1 MKRLYEP
8 RAYDTSV
15 WPDSHWRQVT
25 AEPRGALD
33 HDAETE
39 AVVIGAGY
47 AGLSAA
53 IALARAGTGVTVL
66 DAGQPGWGASGRN
79 GGFCCMGGSKLSDAE
94 LVKRFG
100 REEAIAFRAFQK
112 QAVDHVAATL
122 ETEAID
128 AEAGPAGEVCLA
140 HSARAWSEMQ
150 DDAAVKRALYGDA
163 PDLFP
168 REALKAEGL
177 HLPEA
182 HGAAINPVGF
192 PLHPMKY
199 VLGLARVAEAA
210 GARLHGDSEVRALS
224 RDQGRWLVETT
235 RGAVRADKVL
245 IATNGYSADDLPPWI
260 EGRTLPAMSAILVTR
275 PLSEAER
282 QAQGWTSRRMAYD
295 SRRLLHYFRLL
306 PDGRFL
312 FGMRGGLSADA
323 AEERAIAAQVRRH
336 FAAMFPAWAGVGIES
351 EWNGLVCL
359 TGSLT
364 PYAGPVPETD
374 GLYAAFGWHGN
385 GVSTASL
392 AGREVG
398 RMMAGAEVRLPA
410 PVATPPR
417 RFPVPILRRQLM
429 RLTYLLVGLAEG
441 RPRPQGPQ
449 GQTPR
454 GQTP

>member
-15 WPDSHWRQVT
+15 WPDSPWRAVT
-25 AEPRGALD
+25 APPRPPLD
-33 HDAETE
+33 GEADAD

-53 IALARAGTGVTVL
+53 LAMARAGFGVRVL

-79 GGFCCMGGSKLSDAE
+79 AGFCCMGGAKLPDAE
-94 LVKRFG
+94 LVRRFG
-100 REEAIAFRAFQK
+100 RDEAIAFRAFQK

-128 AEAGPAGEVCLA
+128 AEAGPPGEVCLA
-140 HSARAWSEMQ
+140 HSARAWAAMQ

-163 PDLFP
+163 PDLVS
-168 REALKAEGL
+168 REGLKAAGL
-177 HLPEA
+177 SLGEA
-182 HGAAINPVGF
+182 HGAAVNPVGF

-210 GARLHGDSEVRALS
+210 GATIHGGSEVRALS
-224 RDQGRWLVETT
+224 RDRGRWLVETAA
-235 RGAVRADKVL
+235 GAVRTDRVL
-245 IATNGYSADDLPPWI
+245 VATNGYSADDLPPWL
-260 EGRTLPAMSAILVTR
+260 EGRTLPAMSAVLVTR
-275 PLSEAER
+275 PLTEAER
-282 QAQGWTSRRMAYD
+282 AAQGWTSPRMAYD

-312 FGMRGGLSADA
+312 FGMRGGLSADPR
-323 AEERAIAAQVRRH
+323 EERSVAAQVRRH
-336 FAAMFPAWAGVGIES
+336 FAAMFPAWAGVEVER

-359 TGSLT
+359 TGSFT

-410 PVATPPR
+410 PIATPPR

-429 RLTYLLVGLAEG
+429 RITYLLAGLAEG
-441 RPRPQGPQ
+441 RPKAKAG
-449 GQTPR
+449 
-454 GQTP
+454 